1 MNLIFS
7 RILAAKVDWSVFM
20 STSRKSSRS
29 AAVRA
34 PVECVVL
41 IDIMLGLLVRRPE
54 SADGPTSKAASNLRI
69 RGGSSG
75 GIALLGCV
83 VRCSSNMLSVLS
95 C

>member
-1 MNLIFS
+1 MDFIFS
-7 RILAAKVDWSVFM
+7 RMLATKVVSSVFM

-41 IDIMLGLLVRRPE
+41 IDIMFDLLVRRLE
-54 SADGPTSKAASNLRI
+54 SAAGAMSKAALNLRI

-75 GIALLGCV
+75 GIAVLGCV